1 MLRVLV
7 RAVEIHFL
15 LLLFFTIIPLQ
26 YVTEHRFC
34 LSQRTLVKYPFLL
47 VLKHPISSSPNPFTS
62 VREEAPLHSNNV
74 TPEEIPTPFPPQ
86 LFIDCT
92 KEKRRHFRRAYVKM
106 CPKFCIGIDFRHRRD
121 RF

>member
-7 RAVEIHFL
+7 RTVEIHFL
-15 LLLFFTIIPLQ
+15 LLLFFTIMPLQ

-74 TPEEIPTPFPPQ
+74 TPEEILTPFFPQ
-86 LFIDCT
+86 IFIDCT
-92 KEKRRHFRRAYVKM
+92 TGNRRRFRRAYVEM
-106 CPKFCIGIDFRHRRD
+106 CPKFCIGIDFRHSRD
-121 RF
+121 GF